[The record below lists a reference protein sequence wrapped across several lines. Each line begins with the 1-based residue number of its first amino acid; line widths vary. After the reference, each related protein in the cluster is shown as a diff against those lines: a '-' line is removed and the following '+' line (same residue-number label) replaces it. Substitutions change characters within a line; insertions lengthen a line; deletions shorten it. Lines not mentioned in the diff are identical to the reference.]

1 LIHYIPCTAKEKLKY
16 FKIFS
21 QCYTIEKEVFQ
32 MNKNCR
38 WSVEPGR
45 IGPVIL
51 LGVLAF
57 CMVFPGCTSGDGC
70 LCTDVFMIQIVQV
83 VDQTGSPLD
92 GVTVTVT
99 FTDSGLPV
107 DCSQYHDMSS
117 GQYCIFNDNYVD
129 QLTEEAL
136 PISVSYEKPGFVT
149 RIELYYFNTDA
160 CRCHI
165 NLLGG
170 ETRVVL
176 LEGCSGMT
184 GLNRS
189 EGGE

>member
-1 LIHYIPCTAKEKLKY
+1 MSLL
-16 FKIFS
+16 
-21 QCYTIEKEVFQ
+21 
-32 MNKNCR
+32 
-38 WSVEPGR
+38 SVL
-45 IGPVIL
+45 VML
-51 LGVLAF
+51 Y
-57 CMVFPGCTSGDGC
+57 GCNTGDDC
-70 LCTDVFMIQIVQV
+70 SCTDSFMIQMVQV

-107 DCSQYHDMSS
+107 DCSQYHDMAS
-117 GQYCIFNDNYVD
+117 GQYCIFNDNYVG

-136 PISVSYEKPGFVT
+136 PLSVSYEKPGFVT